1 MNYFLIA
8 GEASGDLHGSKLME
22 ALKKQ
27 DPQAHFRYFG
37 GDRMEA
43 VAPGGLALHYR
54 KMAYMGITEVIIHL
68 RAITRNLRQCKEEI
82 TTFHPDVVILID
94 YPGFNLRMAE
104 YAHNNG
110 YRVFYYIS
118 PKLWAWKQHRVK
130 KIKAFVE
137 KMFIILPFEKDFYR
151 KFGVETEYL
160 GNPVVDEVARQ
171 KEKVLSRKELLK
183 KQGLPDRPVIALLP
197 GSRKQ
202 ELHYNLPAMLN
213 LVKDYPG
220 HQFLIAGAPAFNISD
235 YAPFIK
241 DTDVKVIFDHTYDL
255 LHAAV
260 AALVTSG
267 TATLETALMGVP
279 QVVIYRMNSLTYTIG
294 KHFVNIEF
302 FSLVNLILGKEAVKE
317 LLQKE
322 VTPQRIRTE
331 LNKILSDTPAR
342 QQMIAD
348 YRRLQEIL
356 GEPGVSQ
363 RVAQRMFESLKV

>member
-1 MNYFLIA
+1 
-8 GEASGDLHGSKLME
+8 
-22 ALKKQ
+22 
-27 DPQAHFRYFG
+27 
-37 GDRMEA
+37 
-43 VAPGGLALHYR
+43 
-54 KMAYMGITEVIIHL
+54 VI
-68 RAITRNLRQCKEEI
+68 
-82 TTFHPDVVILID
+82 ILID

-104 YAHNNG
+104 YAHNKG

-137 KMFIILPFEKDFYR
+137 KMFIILPFEKDFYK

-160 GNPVVDEVARQ
+160 GNPVVDEVVRQ
-171 KEKVLSRKELLK
+171 KKSVLSREELLK

-202 ELHYNLPAMLN
+202 ELHYNLPAMLS

-220 HQFLIAGAPAFNISD
+220 HQFLIAGAPAFTISD

-255 LHAAV
+255 LNAAD

-279 QVVIYRMNSLTYTIG
+279 QVVIYRMNSLTYILG
-294 KHFVNIEF
+294 KNFVKIEF

-322 VTPQRIRTE
+322 VNHDRIKTELDKILHDTPQRR
-331 LNKILSDTPAR
+331 
-342 QQMIAD
+342 QMITD
-348 YRRLQEIL
+348 YRRLQELL

-363 RVAQRMFESLKV
+363 RVAQKMFESLK